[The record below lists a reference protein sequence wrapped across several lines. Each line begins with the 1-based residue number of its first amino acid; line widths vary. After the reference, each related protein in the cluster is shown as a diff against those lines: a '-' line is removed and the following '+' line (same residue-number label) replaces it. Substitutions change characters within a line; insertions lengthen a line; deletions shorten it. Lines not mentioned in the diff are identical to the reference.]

1 MKIADGLLLQKDI
14 AEEVARL
21 RSLAK
26 TEAWE
31 YRSTDPNAKWEPTF
45 DLQANMLEVKR
56 MSKLQRKLS
65 RAVTRTN
72 NSTDI
77 IGIEDSLYSEW
88 L

>member
-1 MKIADGLLLQKDI
+1 MRIADGLLLQKDI

-31 YRSTDPNAKWEPTF
+31 YRSTDPNAKWLPTF
-45 DLQANMLEVKR
+45 DLKENMDEVKR

-65 RAVTRTN
+65 RAVTKTN
-72 NSTDI
+72 NVTELLGINDI
-77 IGIEDSLYSEW
+77 DYSEW

>member
-1 MKIADGLLLQKDI
+1 MRIADGLLLQKDI

-31 YRSTDPNAKWEPTF
+31 YRSTDPNAKWVPTF
-45 DLQANMLEVKR
+45 DLEENMKEVKR

-65 RAVTRTN
+65 RAVTKTN
-72 NSTDI
+72 NATELLDI
-77 IGIEDSLYSEW
+77 NDTNYSEW